1 MVQATISPPQRAT
14 ESRDERV
21 ADDPSR
27 TLDLRRLRGPVAV
40 AALLALVVAVTAQAY
55 GAVVAGRLAEGATL
69 AGVVLLAACL
79 VGGALLDSA
88 GQVAWAG
95 VSDRAEGRLR
105 GDLLRAAMHQPL
117 ETLNEQAVGEILD
130 RVDDDTHAVG
140 QLVRRQMWGA
150 ARSVV
155 GCVPMWIIAGLQWWP
170 AWLLFPVLVALTWLL
185 IRGLLGRIVKLKVVE
200 EMAWTDHA
208 AAFEE
213 AVAARDDLRTSLGR
227 AFAIRRLA
235 GLSAEVHRRLKAV
248 VEVESRMLRRAG
260 VALHAMLA
268 GVAVVGVA
276 LAANGDLGVARLVT
290 LFLVTAG
297 FVAQTDQLI
306 HHLPDIQEGLGAVT
320 RIRQMLGLAP
330 EPVGGEPVPEPPLD
344 LELRDLHF
352 SYSEGTFA
360 LQGVDL
366 AVPAGET
373 VALVGRTG
381 SGKSTLASLLSRAVE
396 PPRGAVFLGGVDVR
410 DLDLQELRA
419 SVGVVTQRTEI
430 LAGTLA
436 ENIALFAD
444 VPREQI
450 EAAVAELGLAEW
462 VDGLPDGLDTLLGPG
477 GTRLSAGEEQLV
489 AFARLLVR
497 HVQVVVLDEA
507 TARMDPLTEARVVA
521 AADRLLTGRTGVLI
535 AHRLTTIERAGHV
548 AVLDHG
554 RVVQQGRRAELATAA
569 GPFRDLLEA
578 SASHAAEDGLLEEGP
593 GEDEPGA
600 VATQAVAAEVVAT
613 EASTP
618 ASGVVAE
625 SVAPSGATDP
635 DDIPPVRGAELA
647 AAGAAASPSGDGV
660 RIAGAGTGAAE
671 TGAVGTKRRRGAPP
685 RIDDP
690 GDGPSLARSVVHAV
704 FVRPAWGVFGVLLF
718 LTFSMINAAGVLTTF
733 LWGRIVEG
741 IDSGGGIPLAEF
753 IGLPILLIASPILLA
768 HAIYVYPKWW
778 IDILLRVRMSVMAG
792 QTTQRRLPATP
803 PGEIVARAMDAD
815 RFVNYTDRWID
826 FVNGL
831 VVVTVATLIGRSWL
845 VGAVLLSVMVISAAA
860 SAIGRPIAGRS
871 ATKSSAAR
879 ARFGRALVSALDSA
893 RTVKLAARTPEVHA
907 HLRQVDGG
915 RVEAAVFEHRVQA
928 VLEGVPG
935 VVLQSGVVV
944 AWALLLQGT
953 WGLATTLM
961 VAGAVAGFGWFGM
974 VAGMVITEAPGTRN
988 WQKATSR
995 FAGGV
1000 DLVDQPEGVDLPTG
1014 TAPEP
1019 APGPRE
1025 PLDHLEL
1032 RRLTAVHDDGTIGV
1046 SDVDLTVR
1054 RGELVLLLGQVGSGK
1069 SSLLSSLAG
1078 LMEHTGEIRWNDT
1091 EVTDAQTFLRPGQ
1104 VAYVAQIPRVLS
1116 GTFAENVRL
1125 DHERELDG
1133 PVEAAR
1139 LAPDIADA
1147 GGPHSL
1153 VGHRGVRLSGGQVQR
1168 LALARA
1174 LAADAELLLADDV
1187 SSALDAATEIE
1198 LWAALRERGTTVIGA
1213 TSKRA
1218 ALARAD
1224 RVVVL
1229 DEGEVV
1235 AVGPWRDLAPK
1246 WSHLAG

>member
-1 MVQATISPPQRAT
+1 MVQATISPPRRAPET
-14 ESRDERV
+14 RDARV
-21 ADDPSR
+21 SDDPSR
-27 TLDLRRLRGPVAV
+27 RLDWRRLRGPVSAV
-40 AALLALVVAVTAQAY
+40 SLLGLVVAVTAQAY
-55 GAVVAGRLAEGATL
+55 GTVIAGDLAQSATV
-69 AGVVLLAACL
+69 AGVVLLASCL
-79 VGGALLDSA
+79 IGGAVLDSA

-95 VSDRAEGRLR
+95 VTDRAEGKLR

-117 ETLNEQAVGEILD
+117 GTLNEQAVGEILD

-150 ARSVV
+150 ARSVI
-155 GCVPMWIIAGLQWWP
+155 GSVPMWIIAGLQWWP
-170 AWLLFPVLVALTWLL
+170 AWFLFPVLVALTWLL
-185 IRGLLGRIVKLKVVE
+185 IRGLLSRIVQLKVRE
-200 EMAWTDHA
+200 EIAWTDHA

-227 AFAIRRLA
+227 AFAIQRLA
-235 GLSAEVHRRLKAV
+235 GLSAEVHRRLTAV
-248 VEVESRMLRRAG
+248 VRVESRMLRRAG
-260 VALHAMLA
+260 VVLHALLA
-268 GVAVVGVA
+268 GVGVVGVA
-276 LAANGDLGVARLVT
+276 LALDGDLGIAQLVT
-290 LFLVTAG
+290 LFLVTSS
-297 FVAQTDQLI
+297 FVGQTDMLI
-306 HHLPDIQEGLGAVT
+306 HHLPDIQEGLGALA
-320 RIRQMLGLAP
+320 RIKQMLHVAP
-330 EPVGGEPVPEPPLD
+330 EPAGGDPVPEPPLD

-352 SYSEGTFA
+352 SYGEGTFA
-360 LQGVDL
+360 LRGVNL
-366 AVPAGET
+366 RVPAGET

-396 PPRGAVFLGGVDVR
+396 PPRGAVFLGGADVR
-410 DLDLQELRA
+410 DLDLQALRG

-444 VPREQI
+444 VPREHI
-450 EAAVAELGLAEW
+450 EAAVAELGLLDW

-554 RVVQQGRRAELATAA
+554 RVVQHGSRIELAAA
-569 GPFRDLLEA
+569 DGPFRDLLEA
-578 SASHAAEDGLLEEGP
+578 SA
-593 GEDEPGA
+593 
-600 VATQAVAAEVVAT
+600 TQAPESAP
-613 EASTP
+613 EA
-618 ASGVVAE
+618 
-625 SVAPSGATDP
+625 
-635 DDIPPVRGAELA
+635 PV
-647 AAGAAASPSGDGV
+647 
-660 RIAGAGTGAAE
+660 
-671 TGAVGTKRRRGAPP
+671 GAVGTKRRRGEPP
-685 RIDDP
+685 RVADP
-690 GDGPSLARSVVHAV
+690 GDGPSLARTVLHAV
-704 FVRPAWGVFGVLLF
+704 FVRPAWGVFGVVLFLLF
-718 LTFSMINAAGVLTTF
+718 SLVNASGVLTTF
-733 LWGRIVEG
+733 LWGLIVEG
-741 IDSGGGIPLAEF
+741 VESGQGVPLIEI
-753 IGLPILLIASPILLA
+753 IGLPLLLIASPIMLA

-778 IDILLRVRMSVMAG
+778 IEMLLRVRMSVMAG
-792 QTTQRRLPATP
+792 QTRQRRLPAAP

-831 VVVTVATLIGRSWL
+831 IVVAVAAVISQSWL
-845 VGAVLLSVMVISAAA
+845 VGAVLVSVMVASAAA

-871 ATKSSAAR
+871 ATRSSAAR

-893 RTVKLAARTPEVHA
+893 RTVKLAARTPQVHA
-907 HLRQVDGG
+907 HLREVDGG
-915 RVEAAVFEHRVQA
+915 RVRAAIFEHRVQA
-928 VLEGVPG
+928 ILEGVPG
-935 VVLQSGVVV
+935 IVLQGGVVV
-944 AWALLLQGT
+944 SWALFLQGT
-953 WGLATTLM
+953 WSLATTLM

-988 WQKATSR
+988 WQRATSR

-1000 DLVDQPEGVDLPTG
+1000 DLIDQPEGVDLPTG

-1019 APGPRE
+1019 AAGRRE
-1025 PLDHLEL
+1025 PLRHLDL
-1032 RRLTAVHDDGTIGV
+1032 RGLTAMHDDGTIGV
-1046 SDVDLTVR
+1046 ADVDLTVR

-1069 SSLLSSLAG
+1069 SSLLLSMAG
-1078 LMEHTGEIRWNDT
+1078 LMEHSGAIRWNDT
-1091 EVTDAQTFLRPGQ
+1091 EVTDAQVFLRPGQ

-1116 GTFAENVRL
+1116 GTFADNVRL
-1125 DHERELDG
+1125 GHERELDG

-1139 LAPDIADA
+1139 LSPDIDDA
-1147 GGPHSL
+1147 GGMHSL

-1198 LWAALRERGTTVIGA
+1198 LWEALRERGTTVIGS

-1229 DEGEVV
+1229 DEGAVA
-1235 AVGPWRDLAPK
+1235 AVGPWSDLSTE
-1246 WSHLAG
+1246 WGHLAG

>member
-1 MVQATISPPQRAT
+1 MVQATFSPPQRAT
-14 ESRDERV
+14 GTRDERV
-21 ADDPSR
+21 VGDPSR
-27 TLDLRRLRGPVAV
+27 RLDWRRLRGPVAAV
-40 AALLALVVAVTAQAY
+40 SLFALVVAVTAQAY
-55 GAVVAGRLAEGATL
+55 GAVVAGRLAESATL
-69 AGVVLLAACL
+69 LGVVLLAACL
-79 VGGALLDSA
+79 VGGAFLDSA

-95 VSDRAEGRLR
+95 VTDRAEGKLR

-117 ETLNEQAVGEILD
+117 NTLNDQAVGEILD

-140 QLVRRQMWGA
+140 QLVRRQLWGA

-170 AWLLFPVLVALTWLL
+170 AWFLFPVLVALTVLL
-185 IRGLLGRIVKLKVVE
+185 IRGLLGQIVRLKVVE
-200 EMAWTDHA
+200 EAAWTDHA

-235 GLSAEVHRRLKAV
+235 GLSAEVHRRLAAV
-248 VEVESRMLRRAG
+248 VRVESRMLRRAG
-260 VALHAMLA
+260 VVLHALLA
-268 GVAVVGVA
+268 GVAVVG
-276 LAANGDLGVARLVT
+276 AAMAADGGLGVGQLVT

-297 FVAQTDQLI
+297 FVAQTDMLI
-306 HHLPDIQEGLGAVT
+306 HHLPDIQEGLGAIT
-320 RIRQMLGLAP
+320 RIKQMLGVAP
-330 EPVGGEPVPEPPLD
+330 EPEGGEPVPEPPLD

-366 AVPAGET
+366 VVPAGET

-381 SGKSTLASLLSRAVE
+381 SGKSTLAGLLSRAVE

-410 DLDLQELRA
+410 DLDLQALRA

-450 EAAVAELGLAEW
+450 EAAVAELGLSDWAE
-462 VDGLPDGLDTLLGPG
+462 GLPDGLDTLLGPG

-554 RVVQQGRRAELATAA
+554 KVVQQGRRAELARAA

-578 SASHAAEDGLLEEGP
+578 SASHAAEDGLLEE
-593 GEDEPGA
+593 EPGGAVRRA
-600 VATQAVAAEVVAT
+600 VAPETTGAG
-613 EASTP
+613 P
-618 ASGVVAE
+618 AGGLVS
-625 SVAPSGATDP
+625 
-635 DDIPPVRGAELA
+635 DDVPPVRGAELS
-647 AAGAAASPSGDGV
+647 AAGAAASPSSGDGI
-660 RIAGAGTGAAE
+660 RAAGMGTAGTGA
-671 TGAVGTKRRRGAPP
+671 GAVGTRRRRGAPP
-685 RIDDP
+685 EIEDP
-690 GDGPSLARSVVHAV
+690 GDGPSLARTVLHAV
-704 FVRPAWGVFGVLLF
+704 FIRPAWGVFGVVLF
-718 LTFSMINAAGVLTTF
+718 LLFSMINAAGVLTTF

-741 IDSGGGIPLAEF
+741 IDSGAGIPLAEF
-753 IGLPILLIASPILLA
+753 IGLPVLLIASPIMLA

-815 RFVNYTDRWID
+815 RFVNYTDRWVD

-831 VVVTVATLIGRSWL
+831 VVVAVATLIGRSWL
-845 VGAVLLSVMVISAAA
+845 VGAVLLSVMAISAGA

-879 ARFGRALVSALDSA
+879 AQFGRALVSALDSA
-893 RTVKLAARTPEVHA
+893 RTVKLAARTPQVHA
-907 HLRQVDGG
+907 HLRQVDSG
-915 RVEAAVFEHRVQA
+915 RVRAAIFEHRVQA

-935 VVLQSGVVV
+935 VVLQAGVVV

-953 WGLATTLM
+953 WSLATTLM

-1000 DLVDQPEGVDLPTG
+1000 DLIDQPAGVDLSTG

-1032 RRLTAVHDDGTIGV
+1032 RGLTAVHDDGTIGV
-1046 SDVDLTVR
+1046 SGVDLTVR

-1078 LMEHTGEIRWNDT
+1078 LLEHTGEIRWNDT
-1091 EVTDAQTFLRPGQ
+1091 EVTEAQTFLRPGQ

-1116 GTFAENVRL
+1116 GTFADNVRL
-1125 DHERELDG
+1125 DHERELEA

-1187 SSALDAATEIE
+1187 SSALDAATELE

-1229 DEGEVV
+1229 DEGEVA
-1235 AVGPWRDLAPK
+1235 AVGPWRDLAPT
-1246 WSHLAG
+1246 WAHLAG